1 MFILGVTGSISSGKT
16 TVAKI
21 MASNKYPI
29 FFADRVV
36 AQIYK
41 DKKFLNKLFKLF
53 KFKSK
58 KKIKSQIKQI
68 IKKDKKKFRKLE
80 FLIHPE
86 VRKKMKIFLKKKHK
100 ILILEIPLLV
110 ENRLNKYFDKIIFV
124 GAKKKLRLKRYLNR
138 GSSKKMFNLLD
149 KRQISPSKKIQV
161 SDHVI
166 NNNSNLMNLKKNV
179 KKIIKIYE

>member
-21 MASNKYPI
+21 MGSNKYPI

-36 AQIYK
+36 AKIYK

-86 VRKKMKIFLKKKHK
+86 VRKKM
-100 ILILEIPLLV
+100 E
-110 ENRLNKYFDKIIFV
+110 EY
-124 GAKKKLRLKRYLNR
+124 
-138 GSSKKMFNLLD
+138 
-149 KRQISPSKKIQV
+149 
-161 SDHVI
+161 
-166 NNNSNLMNLKKNV
+166 
-179 KKIIKIYE
+179 